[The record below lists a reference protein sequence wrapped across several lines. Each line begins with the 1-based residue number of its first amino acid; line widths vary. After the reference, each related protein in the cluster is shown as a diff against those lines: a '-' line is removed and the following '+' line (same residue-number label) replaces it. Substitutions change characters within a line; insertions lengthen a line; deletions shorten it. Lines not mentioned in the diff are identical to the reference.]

1 METLYH
7 LVKVNRD
14 ALGCIFFPRTEHTDD
29 LVFKDESGRFPAA
42 DKLVEMAKWYGFDGY
57 FINAEET
64 LPADFM
70 PVYEEFCR
78 QMTEQG
84 IYIQTY
90 ASNMYGENNKDSWGR
105 INYYTKDATD
115 FSNWVKGPDDDTI
128 ASNSLYMNP
137 GPSKEQVDGSVEVM
151 NSLGLDARETVFQT
165 LEAG

>member
-1 METLYH
+1 M
-7 LVKVNRD
+7 KVNRD

-128 ASNSLYMNP
+128 ASNSLVWDLSDMFNQLMVIP
-137 GPSKEQVDGSVEVM
+137 NAIALFALTGVVVE
-151 NSLGLDARETVFQT
+151 NLKKDTGKK
-165 LEAG
+165 